1 MFTFVLTVA
10 ESLVRSAHEQTISR
24 LPSRSTA
31 SPTALAAGL
40 VAGGP
45 LGAVCGG
52 GGGGVGSVSDL
63 RDVRRGRRS
72 GAGGVRP
79 ADDGAAADLRVLPRG
94 GQFAAGRAGDIRRR
108 SVPISGC
115 RPTPRSRQHRGFPR
129 GALDWALTTVRA
141 RVGAVLGSGATGAVG
156 RWAGRDQR

>member
-52 GGGGVGSVSDL
+52 GGGGVGAVSGL
-63 RDVRRGRRS
+63 RRVRRGRRAGGGRGRPAAAG
-72 GAGGVRP
+72 GAG
-79 ADDGAAADLRVLPRG
+79 DLRGLPRG
-94 GQFAAGRAGDIRRR
+94 GAARA
-108 SVPISGC
+108 
-115 RPTPRSRQHRGFPR
+115 
-129 GALDWALTTVRA
+129 A
-141 RVGAVLGSGATGAVG
+141 
-156 RWAGRDQR
+156 